1 MSRKQ
6 FLILLVALVV
16 LAAAGAG
23 VFWKDRAAWKRDD
36 ARLGEKLLP
45 TLKAADVAEI
55 VVRGERGEVHVAKS
69 GAGWVVRERADFP
82 ADANVV
88 SGLLQK
94 LIDLK
99 VVQTEPSGDTQR
111 ARLLLLEPK
120 AAVGAAQATG
130 QAASSAVAK
139 DNTDIAKGNIDNAKG
154 ATVGTKGDS
163 AGTVLELKDGA
174 GKVLGKLLLGKT
186 LMKQSDQSG
195 DSDIPSGRY
204 VLVGEGAGSI
214 AVVADPLKDADPGPA
229 AWLDKD
235 VIRADSVKT
244 VTAVGPDGRPRWSL
258 SRAKEGD
265 LMTFVGSSD
274 KADPQKGQ
282 DTVSAFYGISLL
294 DVVHDPARAG
304 TGLDK
309 PLVVTAQSF
318 DGVSYILKIGA
329 RAGDDRYYVA
339 VSSSGEHAKVREPV
353 KGESAE
359 DKAKRDK
366 EFEENLPKRAER
378 RARDKM
384 MEKWAYIVPQTAI
397 AAVMR
402 ERAELFPDKKPEAK
416 KP

>member
-16 LAAAGAG
+16 LAVAGAG
-23 VFWKDRAAWKRDD
+23 VFFKDRSAWKRDD

-45 TLKAADVAEI
+45 ALKAAEVSEI
-55 VVRGERGEVHVAKS
+55 VLRGERSEVHVVKS
-69 GAGWVVRERADFP
+69 AAGWIVRERADFP
-82 ADANVV
+82 ADANAV
-88 SGLLQK
+88 SGLLLK

-99 VVQTEPSGDTQR
+99 VVQTEPSGDAQR

-120 AAVGAAQATG
+120 PPDAAAKAPDRTAKVLVPADGRGEGAKAEAG
-130 QAASSAVAK
+130 RA
-139 DNTDIAKGNIDNAKG
+139 
-154 ATVGTKGDS
+154 DS

-174 GKVLGKLLLGKT
+174 GKVLGRLLLGKT

-204 VLVGEGAGSI
+204 VLVGDGAGSI
-214 AVVADPLKDADPGPA
+214 VVVADPLKDADPGPA

-235 VIRADSVKT
+235 VIRADSVKS
-244 VTAVGPDGRPRWSL
+244 VKAVGPDGRQRWSL

-265 LMTFVGSSD
+265 LMTFVSSPD
-274 KADPQKGQ
+274 KVDPQKGQ

-294 DVVHDPARAG
+294 DVVADPARAG

-309 PLVVTAQSF
+309 PLTVTAQSF
-318 DGVSYILKIGA
+318 DGVSYVLKIGA
-329 RAGDDRYYVA
+329 KAGDDRYYLA
-339 VSSSGEHAKVREPV
+339 VSSAGQHAKTREPV

-366 EFEENLPKRAER
+366 EFEESLPKRAER
-378 RARDKM
+378 RARDKT
-384 MEKWAYIVPQTAI
+384 MEKWAYIVPRTAI

-402 ERAELFPDKKPEAK
+402 ERTELFPDKKPEAK